1 MNKIMLIGRLTA
13 DPDIRIKGQ
22 TQWAKFS
29 LAVDRR
35 FKKEGAPD
43 ADFFNCVA
51 FGKLAEL
58 LNMYVFKGSKIAITG
73 EMNQDN
79 YTDKEGNK
87 KYSWQ
92 VVVSEMD
99 FCESKKPTPEQAQE
113 PAQAPDPDGFMQLP
127 EGEQEELPFM

>member
-1 MNKIMLIGRLTA
+1 MNKIILIGRLTA
-13 DPDIRIKGQ
+13 DPEIRIKGS
-22 TQWAKFS
+22 TQWANFS

-35 FKKEGAPD
+35 FKKEGAPT

-58 LNMYVFKGSKIAITG
+58 FNQYVFKGSKIAITG

-87 KYSWQ
+87 RYSWQ
-92 VVVSEMD
+92 VVVEQMD
-99 FCESKKPTPEQAQE
+99 FCESKKETAK
-113 PAQAPDPDGFMQLP
+113 AAMDPDDDFMQLSDDLP
-127 EGEQEELPFM
+127 EEVPFK